1 MGMNGGEIIAKVV
14 ARHGVKFIFTL
25 VGGHI
30 SPILTAAGRHGMRV
44 IDTRHEAN
52 AVFAAD
58 AVSRLTGVPGVA
70 AVTAGPGI
78 TNSITAV
85 RNALL
90 AQSPLILLGGSA
102 PTILKGRGALQDI
115 DQMSLMK
122 PNVKWAVSIK
132 NIRQIVPTLLKAFA
146 VAQEGVPG
154 PVFVECPID
163 LLYDES
169 LIREWY
175 GKGSSKKSGGLS
187 ARALEWYV
195 NRHLNRLFAGKDSI
209 STEII
214 PLPIN
219 IGQKPSS
226 KANDVWKQ
234 LASAS
239 KPVILVGSGAMAQ
252 PLRAGLLAV
261 ALQKLNIPVYLSGMA
276 RGLLGKDHP
285 LQLRHFRK
293 EALREADLII
303 LAGVPC
309 DFRLD
314 YGRHLNKKAFTVGIH
329 RSKKDLTQN
338 RTPSLA
344 LCCDPCDFLI
354 ELAAVP
360 APEKSWKPWH
370 ESLLLRDGER
380 EIAITQQADQDAGGI
395 NPIRLF
401 RTLDAALNENAILV
415 ADGGDFVAT
424 ASYTL
429 RPRKPLSWL
438 DPGVFGTL
446 GVGAGFALGAK
457 LCFPDSEVIILY
469 GDGSAGYSLMEYDTF
484 MRHHVPVISIIG
496 NDAGWSQIARDQI
509 EILKDD
515 TATRL
520 AYSDY
525 ETIGKAFGAQGK
537 RVESITDFSSAF
549 EEARAAAQKGIPYII
564 NAIIGKTEFRKG
576 SISM

>member
-1 MGMNGGEIIAKVV
+1 MNGGEIIARVV
-14 ARHGVKFIFTL
+14 ANHGVKFIFTL

-30 SPILTAAGRHGMRV
+30 SPILVAAGCCGIRV

-78 TNSITAV
+78 TNTITAV
-85 RNALL
+85 RNAML

-122 PNVKWAVSIK
+122 PNVKWAVAIK
-132 NIRQIVPTLLKAFA
+132 NVREIVPALVKAFGI
-146 VAQEGVPG
+146 AQEGVPG

-175 GKGSSKKSGGLS
+175 GKGNSKKPSGLKDQ
-187 ARALEWYV
+187 ALQWYV
-195 NRHLNRLFAGKDSI
+195 DRHLKKLFAGKESI
-209 STEII
+209 STSVT
-214 PLPIN
+214 P
-219 IGQKPSS
+219 QVVKYKHHSAS
-226 KANDVWKQ
+226 DVQSVLVQ
-234 LASAS
+234 LAKAS
-239 KPVILVGSGAMAQ
+239 RPVILVGSGAMMQ
-252 PLRAGLLAV
+252 PQRAGVLAV
-261 ALQKLNIPVYLSGMA
+261 ALQRLNIPVYLSGMM
-276 RGLLGKDHP
+276 RGTLGKDHP
-285 LQLRHFRK
+285 QQLRHHRK
-293 EALREADLII
+293 EALREADLIV

-314 YGRHLNKKAFTVGIH
+314 YGRHLNKNAFTIGIH
-329 RSKKDLTQN
+329 RSRKDLTQN
-338 RTPSLA
+338 RKPSLA
-344 LCCDPCDFLI
+344 LECDPADFLI
-354 ELAAVP
+354 DLASV
-360 APEKSWKPWH
+360 APPNKSWPSWHETLIQRDREREKS
-370 ESLLLRDGER
+370 
-380 EIAITQQADQDAGGI
+380 IAEQAGQPTQGI
-395 NPIRLF
+395 NPIHLF
-401 RTLDAALNENAILV
+401 RTLDLSLKDNAILI

-424 ASYTL
+424 SSYTL
-429 RPRKPLSWL
+429 KPRKPLSWL

-457 LCFPDSEVIILY
+457 LCFPDAEVIIIY

-484 MRHHVPVISIIG
+484 MRHRIPVISIIG
-496 NDAGWSQIARDQI
+496 NDACWSQIARDQI
-509 EILKDD
+509 ELLKDD

-520 AYSDY
+520 AYSNY
-525 ETIGKAFGAQGK
+525 ETIGAAFGAQGK
-537 RVESITDFSSAF
+537 RVETIDDFASAF
-549 EEARAAAQKGIPYII
+549 EEARLAAQKGMPFII